1 MGWLKRFMYGIK
13 DYAQDRLND
22 GAAYLQQQANEWAQQ
37 AQNTVVN
44 AVQSGVNYVQDQVQ
58 GAIGT
63 GADWVGDQLGLG
75 GSKTTTPTATQPPA
89 APPAAVAPA
98 ATPPAGGQAPTNTP
112 NPETG
117 TVTAPPSETTGTSG
131 TTSAPTT
138 NPATRPLTQVE
149 INRMEHQK
157 AWEHVLE
164 VWSKPFSYSKK
175 SSPLYSILE
184 QQYAKQAEKAAGQ
197 AYARAVA
204 NTGGYGSSYA
214 NLTAEEAR
222 RQTMEG
228 FSDQQMALYQSARDE
243 FLQERQS
250 AVDWYNQTSKMYQDA
265 KDEELVNGYNFAS
278 SMWNGENEDEVRSA
292 LQAEGYQP
300 QSIDSIIRTMKSG
313 DLDDLRM
320 ESETDKYKTE
330 AAYKDATN
338 DASGTWTDA
347 DGNTVSWKSPA
358 DDDAL
363 RTYLQGKGYDNSV
376 IEQVISK
383 KRQAYV
389 DQLKEDDYIREST
402 SKEQFKNGKDKALD
416 MWFNGSSNEEIE
428 AYLKDHYDA
437 GTVNDVMYFLRD
449 AQNKQSSQELEA
461 DQYEYTESYN
471 NAWKDAGNTWTDA
484 AGNTVSW
491 KSPDDNDALRAHL
504 ASLGYESDVIEA
516 VIEKKIKKYNEGLSD
531 KQSTEEL
538 EYTEDYNNAWKDAA
552 GIWKG
557 PDDEKTV
564 RDTLASAGYSA
575 DVIDD
580 VVDELKREYAE
591 DMQVENIIRETTDA
605 DAARDAKDDAAAL
618 WAEGKSNEE
627 IREELLKKYDATVV
641 QDIMSWLYQTRS
653 TNDYNAAMSMARGIW
668 VDPKTS
674 EASVRADLLEAGYDP
689 ALVEQII
696 TDLKTEYADRESV
709 NATLKQQEYA
719 DNLNKAYGEA
729 TSVWK
734 SPADDGKVRDALKAA
749 GYEDKVID
757 AVIKTLKDGYLASL
771 ETENAITEEQFQGEV
786 IKATNE
792 AYGIWNGE
800 NGEEVKAALEK
811 TYSKPVVDSVLS
823 SMGIEVETETEEKIS
838 PEDASAYLL
847 ENFDTY
853 NENTMRALLK
863 SLGASDEVIN
873 SALEN
878 VRGVFK
884 GAVTDTSSGVT
895 DMSSAIEYKGTL
907 DAGLKNN
914 TLTVEEYDAEIS
926 KNSKIIVDEVT
937 KNLETPSKLNY
948 KALGFT
954 KAEWDGMDDGEKK
967 LATFE
972 ALGRMAV
979 DGTITR
985 SDYDKMLSK
994 DLGDFFSSSK
1004 YKNSNYQLRDAA
1016 NKAIEIQN
1024 LYDDGYLLQDQYVQ
1038 LLYMEIA
1045 PKFENTDV
1053 FNGLLHAVKTYGKS
1067 VSTYV
1072 AESAIVDSITDGNRA
1087 IAAGKTYQRLTGDQ
1101 KEMLLNMAI
1110 FMSVDRSS
1118 NTSDFTEN
1126 VLDSRPSGNSTVT
1139 ETTKR

>member
-22 GAAYLQQQANEWAQQ
+22 GVSYVQQQANDWIQQ
-37 AQNTVVN
+37 TQNNVVN
-44 AVQSGVNYVQDQVQ
+44 AVQSGVNYVQGQVQ
-58 GAIGT
+58 NAIGAE
-63 GADWVGDQLGLG
+63 ADWLGDQLGTG

-89 APPAAVAPA
+89 APPTAVPPA
-98 ATPPAGGQAPTNTP
+98 TTPPANTP

-117 TVTAPPSETTGTSG
+117 TVTVPPSTETAPPTTSTAPPST
-131 TTSAPTT
+131 TT
-138 NPATRPLTQVE
+138 NPATRPLTQVDISKQQMNE
-149 INRMEHQK
+149 ARD
-157 AWEHVLE
+157 HVYE
-164 VWSKPFSYSKK
+164 VMSKPFSYSKK

-228 FSDQQMALYQSARDE
+228 FNDQQMALYQAARDE
-243 FLQERQS
+243 FMTERQS

-265 KDEELVNGYNFAS
+265 QDEELVNGYNFAA

-338 DASGTWTDA
+338 DAAGTWTDA
-347 DGNTVSWKSPA
+347 AGNTVSWKSPA

-376 IEQVISK
+376 IEKVISE

-389 DQLKEDDYIREST
+389 DQLQVDDYIREST
-402 SKEQFKNGKDKALD
+402 SKEQFKNGKDEALD

-437 GTVNDVMYFLRD
+437 GTVNDVMTYLRD
-449 AQNKQSSQELEA
+449 AQNQKKSDKLTSDEL
-461 DQYEYTESYN
+461 DYKSSYN
-471 NAWKDAGNTWTDA
+471 DAWK
-484 AGNTVSW
+484 V
-491 KSPDDNDALRAHL
+491 
-504 ASLGYESDVIEA
+504 AS
-516 VIEKKIKKYNEGLSD
+516 
-531 KQSTEEL
+531 
-538 EYTEDYNNAWKDAA
+538 
-552 GIWKG
+552 GIWKS

-564 RDTLASAGYSA
+564 RDTLASAGYSP

-591 DMQVENIIRETTDA
+591 DMQVENIIRENTDA
-605 DAARDAKDDAAAL
+605 EAARDAKDDAAAL
-618 WAEGKSNEE
+618 WADGKSNEE

-709 NATLKQQEYA
+709 NATLNQQEYA

-734 SPADDGKVRDALKAA
+734 SPDDDGKVREALKAA
-749 GYEDKVID
+749 GYEDKVIE

-771 ETENAITEEQFQGEV
+771 ETDNAIAMEQFNGDV

-847 ENFDTY
+847 ENFDSY

-863 SLGASDEVIN
+863 SMGASDEVIN

-884 GAVTDTSSGVT
+884 GAGDDTMKNVT
-895 DMSSAIEYKGTL
+895 DMSTAIESKATL
-907 DAGLKNN
+907 DQMLRDG
-914 TLTVEEYDAEIS
+914 TYTIEEYDAKIS
-926 KNSKIIVDEVT
+926 EHSKIIVDEVT

-948 KALGFT
+948 QSLGFT
-954 KAEWDGMDDGEKK
+954 KAEWDGMDDAERK

-985 SDYDKMLSK
+985 SDYGKMLSK
-994 DLGDFFSSSK
+994 DLKDFFGSSE
-1004 YKNSNYQLRDAA
+1004 YKNSNYQIRDAA
-1016 NKAIEIQN
+1016 SKAIEIQN
-1024 LYDDGYLLQDQYVQ
+1024 LYDDGYLLKDQYVQ

-1045 PKFENTDV
+1045 PKVKNTQ
-1053 FNGLLHAVKTYGKS
+1053 LLKSISDAVTKFRATYGKEEKI
-1067 VSTYV
+1067 V
-1072 AESAIVDSITDGNRA
+1072 AGHMNLYGIGNHDGEKEWKYMTA
-1087 IAAGKTYQRLTGDQ
+1087 DQR
-1101 KEMLLNMAI
+1101 EMLVEMAI
-1110 FMSVDRSS
+1110 YMSVDRSS
-1118 NTSDFTEN
+1118 NTSDFAGN
-1126 VLDSRPSGNSTVT
+1126 ALDSRPSGNSTVT
-1139 ETTKR
+1139 ENSKR

>member
-1 MGWLKRFMYGIK
+1 MDISKQHM
-13 DYAQDRLND
+13 
-22 GAAYLQQQANEWAQQ
+22 NEAR
-37 AQNTVVN
+37 
-44 AVQSGVNYVQDQVQ
+44 D
-58 GAIGT
+58 
-63 GADWVGDQLGLG
+63 
-75 GSKTTTPTATQPPA
+75 
-89 APPAAVAPA
+89 
-98 ATPPAGGQAPTNTP
+98 
-112 NPETG
+112 
-117 TVTAPPSETTGTSG
+117 
-131 TTSAPTT
+131 
-138 NPATRPLTQVE
+138 
-149 INRMEHQK
+149 
-157 AWEHVLE
+157 HVYE
-164 VWSKPFSYSKK
+164 VMSKPFTYSKK

-228 FSDQQMALYQSARDE
+228 FNDQQMALYQSARDE

-265 KDEELVNGYNFAS
+265 KDEELVNGYNFAA

-313 DLDDLRM
+313 DLDDLRI
-320 ESETDKYKTE
+320 ESETDQYKTE

-338 DASGTWTDA
+338 DAAGTWTDA
-347 DGNTVSWKSPA
+347 DGNAVSWKSPA

-376 IEQVISK
+376 IEQVISE

-389 DQLKEDDYIREST
+389 DQLQVDDYIRESA

-437 GTVNDVMYFLRD
+437 GTVNDVMAYLRD
-449 AQNKQSSQELEA
+449 AQNQKKSDKLTSDELDYQSSYNDAWKDAAGIWKSPADDDALRTYLQGKGYDNSVIEQVISEKRQAYVDQLQVDDYIRESASKEQFKNGKDEALDMWFNGSSNEEIEDYLKDHYDAGTVNDVMTYLRDAQNQKKSDKLTSDEL
-461 DQYEYTESYN
+461 DYKSSYN
-471 NAWKDAGNTWTDA
+471 NAWKDA
-484 AGNTVSW
+484 S
-491 KSPDDNDALRAHL
+491 
-504 ASLGYESDVIEA
+504 
-516 VIEKKIKKYNEGLSD
+516 
-531 KQSTEEL
+531 
-538 EYTEDYNNAWKDAA
+538 

-564 RDTLASAGYSA
+564 RDTLASAGYSP

-591 DMQVENIIRETTDA
+591 DMQVENIIRENTDA
-605 DAARDAKDDAAAL
+605 EAARDAKDDAATL

-771 ETENAITEEQFQGEV
+771 ETDNAITEEQFRGEV

-800 NGEEVKAALEK
+800 NGEEVKDALEK
-811 TYSKPVVDSVLS
+811 KYPKPVVDSVLS

-838 PEDASAYLL
+838 AEDASAYLL
-847 ENFDTY
+847 ENFDDY

-884 GAVTDTSSGVT
+884 GAGDDTMKNVT
-895 DMSSAIEYKGTL
+895 DMSSAIESKATL
-907 DAGLKNN
+907 DQMLRNG
-914 TLTVEEYDAEIS
+914 TYTQEEYDAKIAE
-926 KNSKIIVDEVT
+926 NSKIIVDEVT

-948 KALGFT
+948 QDLGFT
-954 KAEWDGMDDGEKK
+954 KTEWDGMDDEERK

-994 DLGDFFSSSK
+994 DLKDFFGSSE
-1004 YKNSNYQLRDAA
+1004 YKNSKYQIRDAA

-1045 PKFENTDV
+1045 PKVENTQL
-1053 FNGLLHAVKTYGKS
+1053 FK
-1067 VSTYV
+1067 
-1072 AESAIVDSITDGNRA
+1072 SITDAVTKFRATYGATYGEEAAPA
-1087 IAAGKTYQRLTGDQ
+1087 IAENHVALECTLEDRQTWGRKMTSDQRVMLTS
-1101 KEMLLNMAI
+1101 MAI
-1110 FMSVDRSS
+1110 FLIDHQTSS
-1118 NTSDFTEN
+1118 TTNQFKGSDM
-1126 VLDSRPSGNSTVT
+1126 DSRPSGNSTVT
-1139 ETTKR
+1139 ENTRR